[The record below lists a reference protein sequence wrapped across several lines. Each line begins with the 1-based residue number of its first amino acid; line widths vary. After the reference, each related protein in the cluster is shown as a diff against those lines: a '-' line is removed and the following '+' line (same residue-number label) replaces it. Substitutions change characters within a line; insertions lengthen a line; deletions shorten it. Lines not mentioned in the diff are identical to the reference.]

1 MSIFKKRNTKK
12 ILKEIKMLNIK
23 NEGNGIVL
31 FLKIDKLNTYTIE
44 EIEEI
49 HTSIRKKYKDITTL
63 IVYEDISNVGIRS
76 LDKTIKYLQ
85 DLKIKLILKNK
96 EK

>member
-63 IVYEDISNVGIRS
+63 IVSEDISNVGIRS